1 MPGVSGD
8 VCDDS
13 LVIFLCKDISG
24 NPIKQVS
31 CSLHTMALCTMIIE
45 ELFSCG
51 EVGMIMLNDALM
63 DLVDQKIVEPREAYL
78 KASDKPSLV
87 TQLKQRN
94 HTVAFL
100 DEG

>member
-1 MPGVSGD
+1 MISDDLGFLSRHRAKDRHLSFMPGVSGD

-31 CSLHTMALCTMIIE
+31 CSLHTMAFCTMIIE

-51 EVGMIMLNDALM
+51 DVGMIML
-63 DLVDQKIVEPREAYL
+63 I
-78 KASDKPSLV
+78 S
-87 TQLKQRN
+87 
-94 HTVAFL
+94 
-100 DEG
+100 